1 MECEVAELTW
11 ENGHLAMHGLGGRE
25 KPRQGGTLESIVR
38 QAAGLPAAAAKAGD
52 ELHPWFE
59 HQRAAGRSVTM
70 DALVPCS
77 HQTPSA
83 EEQSTR
89 VPGSGGPPVLSSAR
103 VGSCSAS
110 RDDGP
115 GGRKRSRAAS
125 IDVQSE
131 SQPTTAETAETA
143 DLSPDS
149 PDNTDDHDASS
160 SRSRPQATISTLF
173 IVLYIYIY
181 VFKFSLYMYIQIQ
194 FVFADLVLVW

>member
-1 MECEVAELTW
+1 
-11 ENGHLAMHGLGGRE
+11 MHGLGGRE

-38 QAAGLPAAAAKAGD
+38 QAAGLPAAAAKADD
-52 ELHPWFE
+52 ELHPRFE
-59 HQRAAGRSVTM
+59 HQGAAARSLAM

-77 HQTPSA
+77 HQTLSA
-83 EEQSTR
+83 EELSTR

-110 RDDGP
+110 LDDSP
-115 GGRKRSRAAS
+115 GGRKRSRAAAS

-131 SQPTTAETAETA
+131 SRPTTAETAETA
-143 DLSPDS
+143 ELSPDS

-173 IVLYIYIY
+173 TVLYIYIY
-181 VFKFSLYMYIQIQ
+181 SNSIYICIQIQ
-194 FVFADLVLVW
+194 FVYADLVLVW

>member
-1 MECEVAELTW
+1 MWLLSKSTCCCSRVECEVAELTW

-38 QAAGLPAAAAKAGD
+38 QAAAAAKAGD

-59 HQRAAGRSVTM
+59 HQRAAAGSLAM
-70 DALVPCS
+70 DAQVPCS
-77 HQTPSA
+77 HQTLSA
-83 EEQSTR
+83 EELSTR

-115 GGRKRSRAAS
+115 GGRKRSRAATS

-131 SQPTTAETAETA
+131 SRPTTAETAETA
-143 DLSPDS
+143 ELSPDS
-149 PDNTDDHDASS
+149 QENTDDHDASS
-160 SRSRPQATISTLF
+160 SRSRPQATPAIPTLF
-173 IVLYIYIY
+173 ILSIYIY
-181 VFKFSLYMYIQIQ
+181 SICVC
-194 FVFADLVLVW
+194 